1 MNEEARDYA
10 RMIHNAFHNEGGKFE
25 VIIHK
30 TSKSNMT
37 WRYSVRL
44 WYVSPSTNLVEFWH
58 LNGAIAHLTGQ
69 KLTKD
74 GYLTGNGVGTERSFQ
89 VVYELG
95 WDVAK
100 YGYVD
105 PANLHL
111 GHNEQKNN
119 GYQFNRYT
127 LTA

>member
-1 MNEEARDYA
+1 MNEENRDYA
-10 RMIHNAFHNEGGKFE
+10 RMIHNAYHNQGGHFE

-30 TSKSNMT
+30 TSQTNMT
-37 WRYSVRL
+37 WRYSVKL
-44 WYVSPSTNLVEFWH
+44 WYVSPSTGLVDFWH
-58 LNGAIAHLTGQ
+58 LNHAIAKLTGQ

-74 GYLTGNGVGTERSFQ
+74 GYLTGNGIGFERSFQ

-95 WDVAK
+95 WDIAK

-105 PANLHL
+105 PQNKALANDK
-111 GHNEQKNN
+111 QQNN
-119 GYQFNRYT
+119 GYQFTRYT

>member
-1 MNEEARDYA
+1 MNEENRDYA
-10 RMIHNAFHNEGGKFE
+10 RMIHNAYHNEGGKFE

-30 TSKSNMT
+30 TSKTNMT

-44 WYVSPSTNLVEFWH
+44 WYVSPSLELVEFWH
-58 LNGAIAHLTGQ
+58 LNYAISKLTGQ

-74 GYLTGNGVGTERSFQ
+74 GYLTGRGIGIERSFE
-89 VVYELG
+89 VVYNLG
-95 WDVAK
+95 LTLAE

-105 PANLHL
+105 PQNKALPNDQ
-111 GHNEQKNN
+111 QKNN